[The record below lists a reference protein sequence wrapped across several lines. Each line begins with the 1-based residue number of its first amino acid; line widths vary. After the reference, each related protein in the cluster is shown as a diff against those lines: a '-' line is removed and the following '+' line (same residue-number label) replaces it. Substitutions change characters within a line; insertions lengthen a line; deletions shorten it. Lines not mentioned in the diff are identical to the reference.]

1 MTDPNT
7 LSPLDLETPE
17 KPFLDANEL
26 VINMGPQHPATH
38 GVLRVILRLDGEK
51 VLGLECVI
59 GYLHRGVEKIGENRT
74 YTMFNP
80 YVDRMD
86 YVAAV
91 SNGLGYC
98 ETVEKL
104 LGVEAPP
111 RAQYIRVILTELNRL
126 TSHQLWLGTHALDIG
141 AITPLFY
148 TFRDREEILKIF
160 EKYCGARLT
169 THAFRI
175 GGLQYEAYEGF
186 EKEVKNFLNFFEP
199 KIDEYEELLTTNRI
213 WLERTKGV
221 GVISGK
227 DCIALGVT
235 GPVLRASGVK
245 WDIRKAQPYAN
256 YKNFDFEIPTGQNG
270 DTYDRYLVRMAEMRQ
285 SVRIIQQAVDG
296 IPEGPIMAKV
306 PKVIK
311 PPVGEVYHSIEA
323 PKGELGYFIVS
334 DGSTQPYR
342 LRVRPPSFV
351 NLQALDVMCRG
362 QLVADVI
369 AVIAM
374 NWLERKILA
383 HMQVRLG
390 PMRVGPHGLLQPIAD
405 ALKLLI
411 KEDIMP
417 AEADGFVFWIA
428 PLIVVLAAFTVF
440 VVVPFGPTHAITDMN
455 IGVLF
460 MLGVS
465 SLSVLGIVMAGWA
478 SNSHY
483 PLIGALRSSAQM
495 VSYEVAMGLAV
506 VSAILMTSLND
517 EGTGTLSMI
526 GIVQS
531 QQAQGM
537 WFVFKFFPLGLIA
550 FFIFAVAM
558 VAETNRAP
566 FDLPEAESELTAG
579 FHTEYSG
586 FRWSLFFLAE
596 YSAMI
601 AVSSIAVTLWLGGW
615 LRPFPN
621 ALTGPT
627 WDLVF
632 SLFPGITFL
641 FLAAMCFYST
651 ARMPKHP
658 YFRVQTIGLAGFGVV
673 LALIGLILFFPPVR
687 IRIQD
692 IYWFI
697 AKVAAFMYLYIW
709 YRGTFPRYRFDQLM
723 KVGWKIL
730 LPMGLGVLILTA
742 TVGLWPLIQ
751 QTIWH
756 P

>member
-1 MTDPNT
+1 MLEYIRSY
-7 LSPLDLETPE
+7 LSSNQTPGTAGNM
-17 KPFLDANEL
+17 FWAAVYILL
-26 VINMGPQHPATH
+26 VF
-38 GVLRVILRLDGEK
+38 
-51 VLGLECVI
+51 LGL
-59 GYLHRGVEKIGENRT
+59 
-74 YTMFNP
+74 
-80 YVDRMD
+80 
-86 YVAAV
+86 
-91 SNGLGYC
+91 
-98 ETVEKL
+98 
-104 LGVEAPP
+104 
-111 RAQYIRVILTELNRL
+111 
-126 TSHQLWLGTHALDIG
+126 
-141 AITPLFY
+141 
-148 TFRDREEILKIF
+148 
-160 EKYCGARLT
+160 
-169 THAFRI
+169 
-175 GGLQYEAYEGF
+175 
-186 EKEVKNFLNFFEP
+186 
-199 KIDEYEELLTTNRI
+199 
-213 WLERTKGV
+213 
-221 GVISGK
+221 
-227 DCIALGVT
+227 
-235 GPVLRASGVK
+235 
-245 WDIRKAQPYAN
+245 
-256 YKNFDFEIPTGQNG
+256 
-270 DTYDRYLVRMAEMRQ
+270 
-285 SVRIIQQAVDG
+285 SV
-296 IPEGPIMAKV
+296 
-306 PKVIK
+306 
-311 PPVGEVYHSIEA
+311 
-323 PKGELGYFIVS
+323 
-334 DGSTQPYR
+334 
-342 LRVRPPSFV
+342 
-351 NLQALDVMCRG
+351 
-362 QLVADVI
+362 

-405 ALKLLI
+405 ALKLLL

-417 AEADGFVFWIA
+417 AEADGFVFWMA
-428 PLIVVLAAFTVF
+428 PLLVVLAAFTVF

-465 SLSVLGIVMAGWA
+465 SLSVLGVVMAGWA

-506 VSAILMTSLND
+506 VSAVMMTSLNA

-526 GIVQS
+526 GIVQA
-531 QQAQGM
+531 QQTQGV
-537 WFVFKFFPLGLIA
+537 WFIFKFFPLGLIA
-550 FFIFAVAM
+550 FFIFAVSM

-621 ALTGPT
+621 FLTGST

-658 YFRVQTIGLAGFGVV
+658 LFRLQTIGLAGFGVV
-673 LALIGLILFFPPVR
+673 LGLIGLVLFVPAVR
-687 IRIQD
+687 VRVED
-692 IYWFI
+692 IYWFSM
-697 AKVAAFMYLYIW
+697 KVAGFMYLYIW

-742 TVGLWPLIQ
+742 TVGLWPVIQ